1 MSKAEEKA
9 MEKYPFMSD
18 DDKEGLDALKYIG
31 MECEC
36 ASVFN
41 EAQKAKQSYFIEGY
55 RQAEKELI
63 DKAIGWIKEINT
75 HHHIMRY
82 SDSCEPPLSELI
94 EWFKN
99 YMKEE
104 NINSK

>member
-1 MSKAEEKA
+1 MSKAEEKSLKA
-9 MEKYPFMSD
+9 YPKKIEWVGNQWDGAPFDVNSEKRFY
-18 DDKEGLDALKYIG
+18 Y
-31 MECEC
+31 
-36 ASVFN
+36 
-41 EAQKAKQSYFIEGY
+41 QQGY
-55 RQAEKELI
+55 EQAEKELI
-63 DKAIGWIKEINT
+63 DKAVGWIKEINT

-82 SDSCEPPLSELI
+82 SDSCEPPLSELT

>member
-1 MSKAEEKA
+1 MSKAEEKSLKA
-9 MEKYPFMSD
+9 YPKKIEWVGNQWDGAPFDVNS
-18 DDKEGLDALKYIG
+18 ERRVAY
-31 MECEC
+31 
-36 ASVFN
+36 
-41 EAQKAKQSYFIEGY
+41 KQGY
-55 RQAEKELI
+55 EQAEKELI
-63 DKAIGWIKEINT
+63 DKAIGWIVEIYNC
-75 HHHIMRY
+75 HEIMQY

>member
-1 MSKAEEKA
+1 MNKAEEKSLKA
-9 MEKYPFMSD
+9 YPKKIEWVGNQWDGAPFD
-18 DDKEGLDALKYIG
+18 VN
-31 MECEC
+31 CERRV
-36 ASVFN
+36 AY
-41 EAQKAKQSYFIEGY
+41 KQGY
-55 RQAEKELI
+55 EQAEKELI
-63 DKAIGWIKEINT
+63 DKAIGWIVEIYNC
-75 HHHIMRY
+75 HEIMQY